1 MIIVRKQREKRE
13 TEMNSATSK
22 NTAMTD
28 AMIDAY
34 LANGGK
40 ITKVATPKRDKSAE
54 YNRGVTAK

>member
-1 MIIVRKQREKRE
+1 
-13 TEMNSATSK
+13 MNSATSK
-22 NTAMTD
+22 NTALT
-28 AMIDAY
+28 AELVAAY

>member
-1 MIIVRKQREKRE
+1 
-13 TEMNSATSK
+13 MNSATSK

>member
-22 NTAMTD
+22 NTALT
-28 AMIDAY
+28 AELVAAY